1 MRNTKK
7 GDWGECAPLKYSAV
21 YTVHTDGFE
30 DDTINAEILGS
41 QLFDEVTNIVGNWPQ
56 REEADEFVYST
67 SK

>member
-1 MRNTKK
+1 
-7 GDWGECAPLKYSAV
+7 V